1 MALTL
6 TLQRNLRCIF
16 SHIHRYDT
24 GISLDTTS
32 NNGNT
37 FSRWLEVDLSK
48 SDIEIPI
55 FIRGSIEHLITG
67 RGIVESESVFNGK
80 VYMPIQYGNSII
92 VKTGDAIINNFFRT
106 HSKFLIKINTTKGIY
121 YGNTGIILDSNFNI
135 IFLATLNCHKEGT
148 NILYTGANIY
158 IHPKVFLEEKEIL
171 HSCILKKLIP
181 FYLGLTVDKSLL
193 GFYGDHPQYDL
204 TPQIIIK
211 DATPDFINIA
221 SVPNPQSTSNES
233 INQFLIDHQE
243 DIIDQI

>member
-6 TLQRNLRCIF
+6 KLQGNLQRVFKDNRKYNVNISSF
-16 SHIHRYDT
+16 SD
-24 GISLDTTS
+24 
-32 NNGNT
+32 NGNT

-48 SDIEIPI
+48 NDIEIPA
-55 FIRGSIEHLITG
+55 FIKYDVYRLING
-67 RGIVESESVFNGK
+67 RGLPEGENAFTGK
-80 VYMPIQYGNSII
+80 VYMPIQYGHSNIA
-92 VKTGDAIINNFFRT
+92 KTGDGIINILFNISSDTF
-106 HSKFLIKINTTKGIY
+106 IKVSTTKGIY
-121 YGNTGIILDSNFNI
+121 YGNSGIILDSNFNV

-148 NILYTGANIY
+148 DILYTGANIY
-158 IHPKVFLEEKEIL
+158 VHPKVFLEEKEVL

-181 FYLGLTVDKSLL
+181 FYLRLTISKSLL
-193 GFYGDHPQYDL
+193 GFNRDHPQYDL

-211 DATPDFINIA
+211 DVTSDFINIA

>member
-6 TLQRNLRCIF
+6 TLQRNLRYIF
-16 SHIHRYDT
+16 SHVYRYD
-24 GISLDTTS
+24 SSYTTS

-48 SDIEIPI
+48 SDIEIPT
-55 FIRGSIEHLITG
+55 FIRGSIEKLIT
-67 RGIVESESVFNGK
+67 RRELAESESEGVFNGK
-80 VYMPIQYGNSII
+80 VYMPIHYGHSAI

-106 HSKFLIKINTTKGIY
+106 NSNSLIKINTTKSIY
-121 YGNTGIILDSNFNI
+121 YGNTGIILDSNFNV
-135 IFLATLNCHKEGT
+135 IFLATLNCHKEET

-158 IHPKVFLEEKEIL
+158 IHPKVFLEDKEML

-181 FYLGLTVDKSLL
+181 FYLGLTVDKILL
-193 GFYGDHPQYDL
+193 GFNRSHPQYDL

-211 DATPDFINIA
+211 DVTSDFINIA

>member
-1 MALTL
+1 MALTAK
-6 TLQRNLRCIF
+6 LQRNLLGVFRDN
-16 SHIHRYDT
+16 HRY
-24 GISLDTTS
+24 
-32 NNGNT
+32 NGTVSILSDDGST
-37 FSRWLEVDLSK
+37 FSKWLEIDLSK
-48 SDIEIPI
+48 NDIEIPA
-55 FIRGSIEHLITG
+55 FIKYDIYRLING
-67 RGIVESESVFNGK
+67 RGLSEGENAFTGK
-80 VYMPIQYGNSII
+80 VYIPIQYGYSYIT
-92 VKTGDAIINNFFRT
+92 KTGDGIINTLFINSLDTFT
-106 HSKFLIKINTTKGIY
+106 KVNTTKGIY
-121 YGNTGIILDSNFNI
+121 YGNSGIILDSNFNV

-181 FYLGLTVDKSLL
+181 FYLRLTVNKSLL
-193 GFYGDHPQYDL
+193 GFNRDHPQYDL

-211 DATPDFINIA
+211 DVTSDFINIA

>member
-1 MALTL
+1 MALTFK
-6 TLQRNLRCIF
+6 LQENLRRVFRDNRVYNSYISTF
-16 SHIHRYDT
+16 SDD
-24 GISLDTTS
+24 GS
-32 NNGNT
+32 T

-48 SDIEIPI
+48 NDIEIPA
-55 FIRGSIEHLITG
+55 FIKYNIYRLINGLPEGENAFT
-67 RGIVESESVFNGK
+67 GK
-80 VYMPIQYGNSII
+80 VYIPVQHGYHYLA
-92 VKTGDAIINNFFRT
+92 KTGDGIINHLFNNGSDTF
-106 HSKFLIKINTTKGIY
+106 KEVNTTKSIY
-121 YGNTGIILDSNFNI
+121 YGNSGIILDSNFNV

-181 FYLGLTVDKSLL
+181 FYLGLTVSKSLL
-193 GFYGDHPQYDL
+193 GFNRDHPQYDL

-211 DATPDFINIA
+211 DVTSDFINIA

>member
-6 TLQRNLRCIF
+6 KLQGNLQRVFRDNQRYNNTVYTF
-16 SHIHRYDT
+16 SDD
-24 GISLDTTS
+24 GS
-32 NNGNT
+32 T

-48 SDIEIPI
+48 NDIEIPA
-55 FIRGSIEHLITG
+55 FIKYDIYRLING
-67 RGIVESESVFNGK
+67 RGLSEGENTFTGK
-80 VYMPIQYGNSII
+80 IYIPVQYGYPYIA
-92 VKTGDAIINNFFRT
+92 KTGDAIINTLFNTGSDTFT
-106 HSKFLIKINTTKGIY
+106 KVSTTKGIY
-121 YGNTGIILDSNFNI
+121 YGSSGIILDSNFNI
-135 IFLATLNCHKEGT
+135 IFLATLNCHKEGA

-181 FYLGLTVDKSLL
+181 FYLSLTVSKSLL
-193 GFYGDHPQYDL
+193 GFSRNHPQYDL

-211 DATPDFINIA
+211 DVTSDFINIA
-221 SVPNPQSTSNES
+221 NVPDSQSTSNES

>member
-6 TLQRNLRCIF
+6 KLQGNLLRVFKDNRRYTNTISTF
-16 SHIHRYDT
+16 SDD
-24 GISLDTTS
+24 GS
-32 NNGNT
+32 T

-48 SDIEIPI
+48 NDIEIPA
-55 FIRGSIEHLITG
+55 FIKYDIYRLING
-67 RGIVESESVFNGK
+67 RELSEGENTFTEKIYIPVQCGCSYTAK
-80 VYMPIQYGNSII
+80 I
-92 VKTGDAIINNFFRT
+92 GDAIINNLFGIDVDTFT
-106 HSKFLIKINTTKGIY
+106 KVNTTKGIY
-121 YGNTGIILDSNFNI
+121 YGNSGIILDSNFSV

-158 IHPKVFLEEKEIL
+158 IHPKVFLEEKEVL

-181 FYLGLTVDKSLL
+181 FYLELTVSKSIL
-193 GFYGDHPQYDL
+193 GFSRDHPQYNL

-211 DATPDFINIA
+211 DVTSDFINTA
-221 SVPNPQSTSNES
+221 SVPDSQSTSNES

>member
-1 MALTL
+1 MALTPKL
-6 TLQRNLRCIF
+6 RRNLRNIF
-16 SHIHRYDT
+16 NDSYKYNT
-24 GISLDTTS
+24 NISTFSD
-32 NNGNT
+32 NGNT

-48 SDIEIPI
+48 NDIEIPV
-55 FIRGSIEHLITG
+55 FIKEDIRRLING
-67 RGIVESESVFNGK
+67 RELPESENTFTGK
-80 VYMPIQYGNSII
+80 VYTPIQCGYYYT
-92 VKTGDAIINNFFRT
+92 VKTGDGIINTFFNVNSNT
-106 HSKFLIKINTTKGIY
+106 FTKVNTTKGIY
-121 YGNTGIILDSNFNI
+121 YGNSGIILDSNFSV

-158 IHPKVFLEEKEIL
+158 IHPKVFLEEKEVL

-181 FYLGLTVDKSLL
+181 FYLGLTVDKILL
-193 GFYGDHPQYDL
+193 GFNRSHPQYDL

-211 DATPDFINIA
+211 DVTSDFINIA